1 MILRQTEERVDVI
14 LNPTNHERW
23 TFPFFEDA
31 SLIGEQG
38 VPMLLGNP
46 RLAVLCAVN
55 KMHQIFDEGLR
66 HGNYGIG
73 KRSVIER
80 PIRRPE
86 GAATCQPRAT
96 PWVNLELE

>member
-38 VPMLLGNP
+38 VPMFLGNP

-66 HGNYGIG
+66 HGNYAIG